1 MRFDNEQVDFNI
13 PSLST
18 EWIFPAQ
25 LYFNRNDER
34 FYVCSI
40 SEPSKGKNICKFSIY
55 HTIIGDINKFD
66 ITCRDFNTD
75 DFVFEFILEPIL
87 NKYCKDNLIELKFDQ
102 LNYE

>member
-1 MRFDNEQVDFNI
+1 MLFNNEQVVFKI

-34 FYVCSI
+34 FYVCS
-40 SEPSKGKNICKFSIY
+40 ELDESKGRYICKFSIF
-55 HTIIGDINKFD
+55 HTIIGDIKRFD
-66 ITCRDFNTD
+66 ITCRDFNTKD
-75 DFVFEFILEPIL
+75 LIFEFILHPIL
-87 NKYCKDNLIELKFDQ
+87 NQYCTENLIELKFDD